1 MFVKI
6 QDYNFWISDKA
17 EADLEKAVTQL
28 RGEIDNV
35 WPEMTPEQRHVA
47 VTVII
52 ASYLAERAGL

>member
-1 MFVKI
+1 MKRSSKVFVKI

-35 WPEMTPEQRHVA
+35 WPEMTP
-47 VTVII
+47 
-52 ASYLAERAGL
+52 